1 MKKYIAPEFSI
12 ENLLVDE
19 SIAALESISGV
30 EFGSGSNT
38 DTDSFGGMFGN

>member
-1 MKKYIAPEFSI
+1 MKKYIEPEISI

-30 EFGSGSNT
+30 ELGGGT
-38 DTDSFGGMFGN
+38 GDTDSFGGMFGQ

>member
-1 MKKYIAPEFSI
+1 MKKYLEPQITTE
-12 ENLLVDE
+12 ELVVDE